1 MPKKGKQ
8 KKQYARARGHTP
20 IAADEHHSRD
30 LSHPYRGVDS
40 LRRMTIDGVRGVPV
54 GRAIWLPSWETFDH
68 FDNPAKRAE
77 LEKRLAQKEAG
88 ASSAGRQ
95 PDQDA
100 IPSHRRSRNTNARK
114 IRDQRIKWALTTT
127 IRIGPQPRL
136 IVAGVNRYKD
146 LFSRSIT
153 QKIFDLLDICEG
165 NPPLFPSRE
174 VRPTEPLSKFALN
187 IEACITFAPD
197 TEDVGTPMDHCGPML
212 GVELEQGRE
221 LWFAPLNHRPI
232 ELQPLQN
239 QHVLLRVIAGLMYLA
254 VLSRQQTVSLYPPRV
269 QNRALNLGLKML
281 SFFCGVSD
289 SRWSDTTLLVNSASG
304 WQAQFNLHALI
315 LSRSPFFARCIPD
328 SRHLIIEIFVHD
340 PVINQD
346 AIHICPAHIYGAAP
360 PQQQP
365 LPASTARA
373 LLAAASLLELDD
385 LAELALA
392 QARSSL
398 VLDAELIP
406 TTHFLSSSVG
416 CGCSGGIDIPKR
428 GGGGRE

>member
-153 QKIFDLLDICEG
+153 QKIFDLLDICER

-221 LWFAPLNHRPI
+221 LCPDDEDSPDDEHNEDEPD
-232 ELQPLQN
+232 EPVVDPDEDDEQD
-239 QHVLLRVIAGLMYLA
+239 VL
-254 VLSRQQTVSLYPPRV
+254 
-269 QNRALNLGLKML
+269 
-281 SFFCGVSD
+281 
-289 SRWSDTTLLVNSASG
+289 
-304 WQAQFNLHALI
+304 
-315 LSRSPFFARCIPD
+315 
-328 SRHLIIEIFVHD
+328 
-340 PVINQD
+340 
-346 AIHICPAHIYGAAP
+346 
-360 PQQQP
+360 
-365 LPASTARA
+365 
-373 LLAAASLLELDD
+373 
-385 LAELALA
+385 
-392 QARSSL
+392 
-398 VLDAELIP
+398 
-406 TTHFLSSSVG
+406 
-416 CGCSGGIDIPKR
+416 
-428 GGGGRE
+428 

>member
-153 QKIFDLLDICEG
+153 QKIFDLLDICER

-174 VRPTEPLSKFALN
+174 V
-187 IEACITFAPD
+187 
-197 TEDVGTPMDHCGPML
+197 
-212 GVELEQGRE
+212 
-221 LWFAPLNHRPI
+221 
-232 ELQPLQN
+232 
-239 QHVLLRVIAGLMYLA
+239 
-254 VLSRQQTVSLYPPRV
+254 
-269 QNRALNLGLKML
+269 
-281 SFFCGVSD
+281 
-289 SRWSDTTLLVNSASG
+289 
-304 WQAQFNLHALI
+304 
-315 LSRSPFFARCIPD
+315 
-328 SRHLIIEIFVHD
+328 
-340 PVINQD
+340 
-346 AIHICPAHIYGAAP
+346 
-360 PQQQP
+360 
-365 LPASTARA
+365 
-373 LLAAASLLELDD
+373 
-385 LAELALA
+385 
-392 QARSSL
+392 
-398 VLDAELIP
+398 
-406 TTHFLSSSVG
+406 
-416 CGCSGGIDIPKR
+416 
-428 GGGGRE
+428 

>member
-127 IRIGPQPRL
+127 IRIGPQPKL
-136 IVAGVNRYKD
+136 IVVGVNRYKD

-153 QKIFDLLDICEG
+153 QKILDLLDICEG

-221 LWFAPLNHRPI
+221 LWFAPLNQRPI
-232 ELQPLQN
+232 DLQPLQS

-254 VLSRQQTVSLYPPRV
+254 VLSRQQTVSIYPPRV

-281 SFFCGVSD
+281 AFFVRAMRRVYTPD
-289 SRWSDTTLLVNSASG
+289 IHYDSDTDNRNG
-304 WQAQFNLHALI
+304 N
-315 LSRSPFFARCIPD
+315 
-328 SRHLIIEIFVHD
+328 D
-340 PVINQD
+340 PNVEDDVLGQL
-346 AIHICPAHIYGAAP
+346 GAGHG
-360 PQQQP
+360 
-365 LPASTARA
+365 S
-373 LLAAASLLELDD
+373 DGD
-385 LAELALA
+385 
-392 QARSSL
+392 
-398 VLDAELIP
+398 
-406 TTHFLSSSVG
+406 
-416 CGCSGGIDIPKR
+416 GGEVMMTDGGR
-428 GGGGRE
+428 GDGAGAVDGGGASNAVGEPAWRNAQSNNPCHPLTHPRQSDPLDKGLHSARRR